1 MSQKFVFMSEQP
13 EQIAGEDSKK
23 DKPRLIRLIRKSNDL
38 VEGKYRFDIW
48 EMRVFT
54 KTLTMIHKDDEDF
67 RPYRIYL
74 KDIISDFGLE
84 QNKQSYKFL
93 KEGAEKLARREIR
106 AIAPT
111 PEGEMEL
118 LTHIAA
124 GVKSFTNN
132 SSGKYIEVSFHP
144 EMKPHLLQLQSQFL
158 MYDIKNI
165 LRLQSSFSI
174 RIYEL
179 LKQYERIGKRK
190 FTIDELK
197 EILDVADKYP
207 LYANFKQR
215 VIIKAQEDLADFT
228 DIQFT
233 FEEEKVGKAVYAII
247 FYIDRNRDFTEEQH
261 TLPVES
267 VIQLAAPVQDTSEA
281 GELFSLVK
289 DFKGAN
295 IQTIHDWLKQFAP
308 EHVRQRIMLVKNQIA
323 LGSKLRNPMGY
334 LQKIMTQVNL
344 FDPIEEVKQEK
355 KEGDELRLRTQQS
368 ITSLEA
374 ELEKL
379 QVDHYTTESEII
391 DKLLL
396 EDEALRN
403 EVYSYI
409 QNSNFYDRRYTPEQN
424 RKKGMIQG
432 MVFGKVK
439 QNKPALFEEMDK
451 QFEIQEKNLKAQL
464 RALGWDR

>member
-1 MSQKFVFMSEQP
+1 MTKQTEQ
-13 EQIAGEDSKK
+13 AASEDSKK
-23 DKPRLIRLIRKSNDL
+23 EKPRLVRLIRKSNDL

-106 AIAPT
+106 AVAST
-111 PEGEMEL
+111 PDGEMEL

-132 SSGKYIEVSFHP
+132 NAGKYIEVSFHP

-179 LKQYERIGKRK
+179 LKQYEKIGKRK

-197 EILDVADKYP
+197 DILDVADKYP

-215 VIIKAQEDLADFT
+215 VIVKAQEDLAKFT
-228 DIQFT
+228 DICFT
-233 FEEEKVGKAVYAII
+233 FEEEKKGKAVHSILFTI
-247 FYIDRNRDFTEEQH
+247 EHNNDFTEEQQ
-261 TLPVES
+261 S
-267 VIQLAAPVQDTSEA
+267 VMVDKIIQLPMIIQESQEVLEIYET
-281 GELFSLVK
+281 VK
-289 DFKGAN
+289 EFKGAN
-295 IQTIHDWLKQFAP
+295 VQTVRDWLLQFSA
-308 EHVRQRIMLVKNQIA
+308 EYVRQRITLVKNQIA
-323 LGSKLRNPMGY
+323 LGGKVRNPMGY
-334 LQKIMTQVNL
+334 LQKMMFQSNL
-344 FDPIEEVKQEK
+344 FDPIEDVKKEKQESN
-355 KEGDELRLRTQQS
+355 EQQLQVQHS
-368 ITSLEA
+368 IKQLET

-379 QVDHYTTESEII
+379 QVGHYETQHQMVEKI
-391 DKLLL
+391 LL
-396 EDEALRN
+396 ENGTLRS
-403 EVYSYI
+403 EVYEYI
-409 QNSNFYDRRYTPEQN
+409 KSSPFYNPMQPIEQN
-424 RKKGMIQG
+424 MKKGMIQG
-432 MVFGKVK
+432 MVFSKVK
-439 QNKPALFEEMDK
+439 QVNQGLFDEMDR
-451 QFEIQEKNLKAQL
+451 QFEKFEKSLKGQL
-464 RALGWDR
+464 RGLGWDG

>member
-1 MSQKFVFMSEQP
+1 M
-13 EQIAGEDSKK
+13 
-23 DKPRLIRLIRKSNDL
+23 RKSNDL

-106 AIAPT
+106 AVAPT
-111 PEGEMEL
+111 PDGEMEL

-132 SSGKYIEVSFHP
+132 NAGKYIEISFHP

-190 FTIDELK
+190 FTVEELK
-197 EILDVADKYP
+197 EILDITDKYP

-215 VIIKAQEDLADFT
+215 VILKAQEDLADFT
-228 DIQFT
+228 DIRFT
-233 FEEEKVGKAVYAII
+233 FEEEKKGKAVLALTFFIERNKDFSEDNHEKVLALVAPISDSVEAIEI
-247 FYIDRNRDFTEEQH
+247 FNLI
-261 TLPVES
+261 
-267 VIQLAAPVQDTSEA
+267 
-281 GELFSLVK
+281 K

-295 IQTIHDWLKQFAP
+295 IQTANDWLQRFSFDYIK
-308 EHVRQRIMLVKNQIA
+308 QRITLVKNQLA
-323 LGSKLRNPMGY
+323 LGGKLRNPMGY
-334 LQKIMTQVNL
+334 LQKMMTQSNL
-344 FDPIEEVKQEK
+344 FDPIEEVHLK
-355 KEGDELRLRTQQS
+355 KEEATTSKLEVQKKIRALEEALEEIQ
-368 ITSLEA
+368 ITHYNRQA
-374 ELEKL
+374 EMINE
-379 QVDHYTTESEII
+379 
-391 DKLLL
+391 LL
-396 EDEALRN
+396 EEDESLRN
-403 EVYSYI
+403 EINHFI
-409 QNSNFYDRRYTPEQN
+409 QNNSFYDQKLSLDEN
-424 RKKGMIQG
+424 KKKGMIQG
-432 MVFGKVK
+432 LIFSRVK
-439 QNKPALFEEMDK
+439 LLRQVIFDSLDR
-451 QFEIQEKNLKAQL
+451 QFELEEKLLKSQL
-464 RALGWDR
+464 RSLGWDG

>member
-1 MSQKFVFMSEQP
+1 MSEKTK
-13 EQIAGEDSKK
+13 EVLLEEVKK
-23 DKPRLIRLIRKSNDL
+23 EKPRLIRLIRKSNDL

-106 AIAPT
+106 AVAPT
-111 PEGEMEL
+111 PDGEMEL

-124 GVKSFTNN
+124 GVKSFTKN
-132 SSGKYIEVSFHP
+132 SAGKYIEVSFHP

-190 FTIDELK
+190 FTVDELK
-197 EILDVADKYP
+197 EILDIADKYP

-215 VIIKAQEDLADFT
+215 VIIKAQEDLADYT
-228 DIQFT
+228 DIRFS
-233 FEEEKVGKAVYAII
+233 FEEEKKGKAVFAITFFI
-247 FYIDRNRDFTEEQH
+247 ERNKEFAEEQH
-261 TLPVES
+261 PPIAVSSIIRLTEPTQENTDA
-267 VIQLAAPVQDTSEA
+267 IDI
-281 GELFSLVK
+281 FNLVK

-295 IQTIHDWLKQFAP
+295 IQTINEWLKYYSV
-308 EHVRQRIMLVKNQIA
+308 EHVKQRIMLVKNQII
-323 LGSKLRNPMGY
+323 LGSKVRNPMGY
-334 LQKIMTQVNL
+334 LQKIMTQSNL
-344 FDPIEEVKQEK
+344 FDAIEESKQEK
-355 KEGDELRLRTQQS
+355 KQNIDVKLQIKES
-368 ITSLEA
+368 ISALEQ
-374 ELEKL
+374 ELEQL
-379 QVDHYTTESEII
+379 QISHFNAQNDMIQN
-391 DKLLL
+391 LLNQ
-396 EDEALRN
+396 DEAIYA
-403 EVYSYI
+403 EVVNYI
-409 QNSNFYDRRYTPEQN
+409 QNSRFYN
-424 RKKGMIQG
+424 RDFSIVENMKKGVLQG
-432 MVFGKVK
+432 MVFNKVK
-439 QNKPALFEEMDK
+439 QLCNNMFDSSDALFGDK
-451 QFEIQEKNLKAQL
+451 EKEIKL
-464 RALGWDR
+464 RLRKLGWNG

>member
-1 MSQKFVFMSEQP
+1 MSEKIK
-13 EQIAGEDSKK
+13 EKGLEEGKK
-23 DKPRLIRLIRKSNDL
+23 EKPRLIRLIRKSNDL

-111 PEGEMEL
+111 PDGEMEL
-118 LTHIAA
+118 LTHIAV

-132 SSGKYIEVSFHP
+132 NAGKYIEISFHP

-190 FTIDELK
+190 FTVDELK
-197 EILDVADKYP
+197 EILDIADKYP

-215 VIIKAQEDLADFT
+215 VILKAQEDLADFT
-228 DIQFT
+228 DIRFT
-233 FEEEKVGKAVYAII
+233 FDEEKRGKAVLALTFFIE
-247 FYIDRNRDFTEEQH
+247 RNKDFSEENHTPAEKVLALVSPLAENLEATEIYN
-261 TLPVES
+261 L
-267 VIQLAAPVQDTSEA
+267 I
-281 GELFSLVK
+281 K

-295 IQTIHDWLKQFAP
+295 IQTVNDWLRRYSFD
-308 EHVRQRIMLVKNQIA
+308 HIGQRITLVKNQLA
-323 LGSKLRNPMGY
+323 LGGKLRNPMGY
-334 LQKIMTQVNL
+334 LQKMMNQANL
-344 FDPIEEVKQEK
+344 FDPIEENHQEK
-355 KEGDELRLRTQQS
+355 QKNTASKLDIQFKIRALEE
-368 ITSLEA
+368 SLEQ
-374 ELEKL
+374 L
-379 QVDHYTTESEII
+379 QMKNYNIQNHLI
-391 DKLLL
+391 DEFLK
-396 EDEALRN
+396 EDESLKN
-403 EVYSYI
+403 EVISLI
-409 QNSNFYDRRYTPEQN
+409 QNNGFYDRKLSIEQN
-424 RKKGMIQG
+424 MKKGLIQG
-432 MVFGKVK
+432 IVFTKVK
-439 QNKPALFEEMDK
+439 QVRSESFDSLDK
-451 QFEIQEKNLKAQL
+451 QFELEEKALKTQL
-464 RALGWDR
+464 RSMGWDG

>member
-1 MSQKFVFMSEQP
+1 MSEQL
-13 EQIAGEDSKK
+13 EQAILTDESKK
-23 DKPRLIRLIRKSNDL
+23 EKPRLIRLIRKSNDL

-124 GVKSFTNN
+124 GVKSFTNH

-179 LKQYERIGKRK
+179 LKQYEKIGKRK

-233 FEEEKVGKAVYAII
+233 FEEEKQGKAVYAII
-247 FYIDRNRDFTEEQH
+247 FYIERNREFTDEPIPK
-261 TLPVES
+261 TADKILPLS
-267 VIQLAAPVQDTSEA
+267 SPIPDNPEA
-281 GELFSLVK
+281 MEIFALLK

-295 IQTIHDWLKQFAP
+295 RQTVEDWLKLFSA
-308 EHVRQRIMLVKNQIA
+308 EHIRQRIMLVKNQMA

-355 KEGDELRLRTQQS
+355 HQVVAQHLQTQQT
-368 ITSLEA
+368 IQLLEV

-379 QVDHYTTESEII
+379 QVEHYNTQSQII
-391 DKLLL
+391 DKLLE
-396 EDEALRN
+396 EDELLRH
-403 EVYSYI
+403 EVYAYI

-424 RKKGMIQG
+424 RRKGMIQG

-439 QNKPALFEEMDK
+439 QYKPALFEDMDREFD
-451 QFEIQEKNLKAQL
+451 QREKKLKSQL
-464 RALGWDR
+464 RSLGWDR